1 MKKSKELVV
10 ELATQMVK
18 EYSGSKAKNLYE
30 LEEMIFKVFQP
41 LQKEVLE
48 KTASSLHSEHSNRCK
63 LCSSPN
69 RELKLEGM
77 KKNFLADSGISS

>member
-1 MKKSKELVV
+1 MEKLKKHIVK
-10 ELATQMVK
+10 LATQMVK

-30 LEEMIFKVFQP
+30 LEEMIFKTFQP

-48 KTASSLHSEHSNRCK
+48 KTASSLHSEQSNRCK

-69 RELKLEGM
+69 RELKFEGM
-77 KKNFLADSGISS
+77 KKNFLADSVISS